1 MLFRSYKELLEKE
14 KEKQEDDI
22 VIKGKGRETKKT
34 SKLELERNEEHTVDT
49 VNELGRFL
57 EDALKEIEEKEKEK
71 KFGLD
76 NEEVRTWAENVEEEN
91 AFEEKIPEENFEK
104 DDENVINT
112 TEILSSSAESSSE
125 SDKESE
131 IFEIPE
137 EFELYFGNQDLNL
150 ENLFEEN
157 LEENFEMALEYGI
170 KLRTFE
176 GRIDENVED
185 WIIEF
190 EGIADFNNWVDADA
204 VDSARFK
211 AAIAHLR
218 GDALDFYREKRQGND
233 ALRWNT
239 GVVVNSVHNFFHYY
253 FYYYSYM
260 FHYMPYYYFQFLDYL
275 DNLDVYV
282 LFLHN
287 YNIQYYHSYFYY
299 NYHFFC
305 NYFSLDSII
314 VFLIP

>member
-1 MLFRSYKELLEKE
+1 MLTDRETQELEDLKRSNKLDEEGLYVEEYVINEIYKELLEKE

-22 VIKGKGRETKKT
+22 DIKGKGRETKKT

-91 AFEEKIPEENFEK
+91 AFEEKISEEIFEK

-112 TEILSSSAESSSE
+112 IEILSSSAESSSE

-157 LEENFEMALEYGI
+157 LEENFEMALNI
-170 KLRTFE
+170 VKP
-176 GRIDENVED
+176 
-185 WIIEF
+185 
-190 EGIADFNNWVDADA
+190 
-204 VDSARFK
+204 
-211 AAIAHLR
+211 
-218 GDALDFYREKRQGND
+218 
-233 ALRWNT
+233 
-239 GVVVNSVHNFFHYY
+239 NFFSGGSDEDPSKWVKE
-253 FYYYSYM
+253 F
-260 FHYMPYYYFQFLDYL
+260 DRAAEANAWIN
-275 DNLDVYV
+275 DNV
-282 LFLHN
+282 
-287 YNIQYYHSYFYY
+287 
-299 NYHFFC
+299 
-305 NYFSLDSII
+305 
-314 VFLIP
+314 